1 MRFHVHEA
9 ARAEAVVG
17 AAYYETRCAG
27 LGEAFTQLVEE
38 AFRQVA
44 RHPQR
49 FARLETTP
57 LEGEIRRFL
66 LRRFPYVV
74 IYEVRPDLIEVLAI
88 AHASQAP
95 DYWLTRD
102 DS

>member
-1 MRFHVHEA
+1 
-9 ARAEAVVG
+9 
-17 AAYYETRCAG
+17 
-27 LGEAFTQLVEE
+27 
-38 AFRQVA
+38 
-44 RHPQR
+44 
-49 FARLETTP
+49 
-57 LEGEIRRFL
+57 L

-88 AHASQAP
+88 AHASQAH